1 MHYVIVFL
9 SFFLYNAVP
18 LAGAWRLAS
27 RLKPDGRA
35 GFLAFFL
42 FVWTLEGLASF
53 GLGAA
58 FSLLEPLPY
67 LFLSIGI
74 GTGVCL
80 LSGLRKKRLPPAE
93 EYNFAERS
101 FLGLGAVFFLLIA
114 FEGVIVHSGTDAFS
128 YHLYFPAMWIRAG
141 HLAPVAIHG
150 LPCEYLPPFGE
161 MLYGWLMMPAG
172 NSSFAGLLQP
182 LALFAADCALL
193 MLARACSCGRLE
205 SLMLFLLLPATAIL
219 SKNAMLCY
227 SDLLTGAFLLGG
239 TVLLITGALRGGDKR
254 IGILAGLVMG
264 CAAGMK
270 YSGLLAAPLV
280 TGVFCLVFLFRKKW
294 RAYGLSIIPPAVFAG
309 GCAYLGNFLR
319 TGNPFY
325 PVRFGALFP
334 QGIDFQRPAVIST
347 WPDLWDFFVTGDRMG
362 FNLPTVL
369 LFGLLPAAFFVCI
382 LWKRKRQRLRLHE
395 RLLIIPVS
403 CGVILFVVHL
413 LFYPAM
419 AQPRQF
425 IPAVMLLTPGSI
437 PLLRAWKMR
446 MPWKIVLGLVVPAA
460 LFSLPFNVKCLLL
473 PAFFLPFL
481 AGALFFRRR
490 FPRFIAGA
498 FLLFLLLLPLLFRF
512 RIDLK
517 DHTYALAAD
526 PVRCRA
532 VKIVQDEYF
541 TEGRHCRIAAM
552 AIWNNYMFMEDMP
565 GNLVFSISPAQT
577 ATVHP
582 HETKDVR
589 ELRDPPAPYEVWLK
603 RLRDAGITHLAID
616 LNAHHNYLD
625 NKRIELDHARTHP
638 ETFEPLVND
647 ESFYFFR
654 VRPENSPDGR

>member
-9 SFFLYNAVP
+9 SFFLYNAVL

-27 RLKPDGRA
+27 RLNRGSRA
-35 GFLAFFL
+35 GFPAFFL
-42 FVWTLEGLASF
+42 FIWMLEGLAVF

-58 FSLLEPLPY
+58 FSLLDLRSY
-67 LFLSIGI
+67 LFLSLGI
-74 GTGVCL
+74 GGAVCL
-80 LSGLRKKRLPPAE
+80 LSGRSGKNFPTEPE
-93 EYNFAERS
+93 FDFAERA
-101 FLGLGAVFFLLIA
+101 FLGLGAAVFLLTA
-114 FEGVIVHSGTDAFS
+114 FEGVIAHGGTDAFS

-141 HLAPVAIHG
+141 HFAPVAIHG

-182 LALFAADCALL
+182 LALLAADCALL
-193 MLARACSCGRLE
+193 MLARTCFCGKLE

-219 SKNAMLCY
+219 FKNALLCY

-239 TVLLITGALRGGDKR
+239 TVFLIAGALRGGDKGL
-254 IGILAGLVMG
+254 GILAGLIMG

-280 TGVFCLVFLFRKKW
+280 TGVFCLVFLFRRKW
-294 RAYGLSIIPPAVFAG
+294 RSYALSIIPPALFAA
-309 GCAYLGNFLR
+309 GCAYLENFLR

-325 PVRFGALFP
+325 PVRFGFLFP
-334 QGIDFQRPAVIST
+334 QGIDFHRPAVISS
-347 WPDLWDFFVTGDRMG
+347 WPKLWDFFVTGDRMG
-362 FNLPTVL
+362 FNLPTIL
-369 LFGLLPAAFFVCI
+369 LFGLLPAAFFLCI
-382 LWKRKRQRLRLHE
+382 LWKGRRLRLHE
-395 RLLIIPVS
+395 RLLTIPVA
-403 CGVILFVVHL
+403 CGVVLFVVHL

-425 IPAVMLLTPGSI
+425 IPVVMLLAPGFI
-437 PLLRAWKMR
+437 PLLRTWKIR
-446 MPWKIVLGLVVPAA
+446 IPAKIVLGSAVLAA
-460 LFSLPFNVKCLLL
+460 LFIFPLNMKCLLL

-517 DHTYALAAD
+517 DHTYGLAAD

-532 VKIVQDEYF
+532 VKIVQEEYF
-541 TEGRHCRIAAM
+541 TSGRHCRIASM
-552 AIWNNYMFMEDMP
+552 ALWNNYMFMEDMP
-565 GNLVFSISPAQT
+565 GNLVLSVSPAQT
-577 ATVHP
+577 GTVHP
-582 HETKDVR
+582 HETADVR

-603 RLRDAGITHLAID
+603 RLRDAGITHLAIE

-625 NKRIELDHARTHP
+625 NKRIELDHALAHP
-638 ETFEPLVND
+638 EVFEPLVND
-647 ESFYFFR
+647 ESFHFFR
-654 VRPENSPDGR
+654 VHPGPRRPSGP